1 MSYASARHQV
11 LQARSAK
18 AADQTQRD
26 IELAQEAATKAA
38 AEARLKLDR
47 TQAQMSLFIE
57 PLLIQASS
65 YISATFYMMADLF
78 PAWTASVAIR
88 KTTLGLADIIGG
100 PAAGMKLL
108 MQAPYF
114 TIPAE
119 ALAELEEE
127 ERRSDYISWQRTV
140 GVPLVNA
147 MADVLLLHSHLGE
160 LIHTRCVRR
169 LRTNLMHTGT
179 YDCRPA
185 LQPNGQVCR
194 RSSLFG
200 RT

>member
-1 MSYASARHQV
+1 
-11 LQARSAK
+11 
-18 AADQTQRD
+18 
-26 IELAQEAATKAA
+26 
-38 AEARLKLDR
+38 
-47 TQAQMSLFIE
+47 
-57 PLLIQASS
+57 
-65 YISATFYMMADLF
+65 MADLF

-88 KTTLGLADIIGG
+88 KTKLGIADIIGG
-100 PAAGMKLL
+100 PAASMKLL

-160 LIHTRCVRR
+160 
-169 LRTNLMHTGT
+169 
-179 YDCRPA
+179 
-185 LQPNGQVCR
+185 
-194 RSSLFG
+194 
-200 RT
+200 

>member
-1 MSYASARHQV
+1 MPFACVRHQV

-26 IELAQEAATKAA
+26 IELAQEVAAKTA

-57 PLLIQASS
+57 PLAIQTLS

-78 PAWTASVAIR
+78 PAWTASVGIR
-88 KTTLGLADIIGG
+88 KTRLGNADIIGSL
-100 PAAGMKLL
+100 PAGMQLV

-119 ALAELEEE
+119 ALEELEGE
-127 ERRSDYISWQRTV
+127 ERRSDYTIWQRTV
-140 GVPLVNA
+140 GVPLLNA
-147 MADVLLLHSHLGE
+147 IADVLLQHSHLGE
-160 LIHTRCVRR
+160 
-169 LRTNLMHTGT
+169 
-179 YDCRPA
+179 
-185 LQPNGQVCR
+185 
-194 RSSLFG
+194 
-200 RT
+200 

>member
-1 MSYASARHQV
+1 MSFAFARHQV

-26 IELAQEAATKAA
+26 IELAQETATKAA

-47 TQAQMSLFIE
+47 TQAQMSLFIK
-57 PLLIQASS
+57 PLAIQASS

-100 PAAGMKLL
+100 PAAGMKLF
-108 MQAPYF
+108 MQALYF

-160 LIHTRCVRR
+160 
-169 LRTNLMHTGT
+169 
-179 YDCRPA
+179 
-185 LQPNGQVCR
+185 
-194 RSSLFG
+194 
-200 RT
+200 

>member
-1 MSYASARHQV
+1 MPFAFAWHQM

-26 IELAQEAATKAA
+26 IELAQETATKAS

-57 PLLIQASS
+57 PLAIQASS

-88 KTTLGLADIIGG
+88 KTTLGIADIIGG
-100 PAAGMKLL
+100 GRAAMKLVS
-108 MQAPYF
+108 QAPYF

-160 LIHTRCVRR
+160 
-169 LRTNLMHTGT
+169 
-179 YDCRPA
+179 
-185 LQPNGQVCR
+185 
-194 RSSLFG
+194 
-200 RT
+200 